1 MARKPRIHFP
11 GALYHVML
19 RGNGGQDI
27 FLSDSDRNRL
37 FLLIQEGVHRFGNR
51 IHAFCFMDNHIH
63 LAIQIADVPLSK
75 IIQNISFRYTRWI
88 NDKSRK
94 TGHLFQGRYKALLVD
109 QDSYLLELVRYI
121 HLNPVRAGLVKQP
134 ENYQWSGHNCYL
146 GKENLAWLTTDWV
159 LGQFG
164 AETTTA
170 RHNFAKFIK
179 EGIELDSDNK
189 FHHGSKKDGRI
200 IGDDTFLDQILNRKD
215 IPTKKPGFDE
225 VEVAV
230 CQVFSL
236 SRSELQKKGTRH
248 KPAQA
253 RALIGL
259 IATQLEISTLTE
271 VANYFQRDISTLST
285 GIKRLTMKI
294 KHSGEKTSP
303 WANVLQNFNVKL

>member
-1 MARKPRIHFP
+1 MARKPRIHYP

-63 LAIQIADVPLSK
+63 LAIQVADIPLSK

-88 NDKSRK
+88 NDKCRK
-94 TGHLFQGRYKALLVD
+94 SGHLFQGRYKALLVD

-134 ENYQWSGHNCYL
+134 ESYQWSGHNCYL
-146 GKENLAWLTTDWV
+146 GKERLTWLTTDWV

-164 AETTTA
+164 EDLTIA
-170 RHNFAKFIK
+170 RHSFAKFMD
-179 EGIELDSDNK
+179 EGTGLENDNK
-189 FHHGSKKDGRI
+189 FHQGSVKDGRVL
-200 IGDDTFLDQILNRKD
+200 GDDIFLDRIFNRQT
-215 IPTKKPGFDE
+215 PQTKKPNFE
-225 VEVAV
+225 EIETTV
-230 CQVFSL
+230 CRAFSL
-236 SRSELQKKGTRH
+236 SRNELRRKGSLH
-248 KPAQA
+248 HPAQA

-259 IATQLEISTLTE
+259 VATQLETSTLTE
-271 VANYFQRDISTLST
+271 LAKYFQRDVSTLST
-285 GIKRLTMKI
+285 GIKRLTIKI
-294 KHSGEKTSP
+294 KHSEEKTSS
-303 WANVLQNFNVKL
+303 WIKILHYFNVKL